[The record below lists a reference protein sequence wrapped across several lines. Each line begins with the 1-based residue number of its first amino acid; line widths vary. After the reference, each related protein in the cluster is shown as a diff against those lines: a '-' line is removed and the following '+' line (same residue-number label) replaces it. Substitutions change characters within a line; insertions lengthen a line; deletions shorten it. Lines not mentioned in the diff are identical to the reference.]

1 MTTDREEIVP
11 GLDDV
16 EVITEQQLAGLHEAE
31 ALLVS
36 LHERAGPT
44 PEPVLQ
50 EAITELETTLEGL
63 SAALETIHELHA
75 EVHRSR
81 GQLESERR
89 YFQDLFD
96 LAPDA
101 YLLTDAEGVIR
112 GANRAALRMFA
123 TGADRLV
130 GRQLASFVPP
140 DERHDFRAQLHAL
153 DPSHGHQDW
162 IFGIVPEGRG
172 AITVTANVRPGQG
185 PDGHATDLRWQLRD
199 ETHAR
204 QAQAHLQESFA
215 TAREEARNL
224 RDIDRWKDAFI
235 AAAAHDLR
243 TPLAVISTATQT
255 LRRGAELDP
264 ELRDHIVDRIDAQA
278 TRLKQ
283 LLDDLLDLDRFTR
296 GAVTAQREP
305 VNLHDLVAKTIAMLP
320 TSSHPV
326 NVEGVPVVAEVDPA
340 RVEQIVANLVGNAV
354 KHTPMG
360 TPIHVRTVPAEHRV
374 TLVVE
379 DEGPGLDPDLG
390 ERIFQPFVTQ
400 ARHPGEALGTGLGLT
415 LVALFAELHGG
426 KVHAEDRPGGG
437 ARFVVDLPAT
447 IHDPDA

>member
-1 MTTDREEIVP
+1 MP

-31 ALLVS
+31 ALLVA
-36 LHERAGPT
+36 LHHRAGPT

-75 EVHRSR
+75 EVLRAR
-81 GQLESERR
+81 GQLELERQ
-89 YFQDLFD
+89 YYQDLFD

-101 YLLTDAEGVIR
+101 YLLTDAKGVIR
-112 GANRAALRMFA
+112 GANRAAERMFA
-123 TGADRLV
+123 TDVDGLV
-130 GRQLASFVPP
+130 GRQLAGFVPP
-140 DERHDFRAQLHAL
+140 DERHDFRARLHAL
-153 DPSHGHQDW
+153 DLSDGHRDW
-162 IFGIVPEGRG
+162 TFGILPEGRG
-172 AITVTANVRPGQG
+172 AIMVTANVVPGQG
-185 PDGHATDLRWQLRD
+185 PDGRATHLRWQLRD
-199 ETHAR
+199 ETDAR
-204 QAQAHLQESFA
+204 QAQVHLQERFA
-215 TAREEARNL
+215 AAREEARNL

-243 TPLAVISTATQT
+243 TPLAVITTATQT

-278 TRLKQ
+278 TRLKR

-296 GAVTAQREP
+296 GAVTAQRKP
-305 VNLHDLVAKTIAMLP
+305 VDVHDLVAQAIALLP

-326 NVEGVPVVAEVDPA
+326 DVEGVPIVADVDPA

-354 KHTPMG
+354 KHTPAG
-360 TPIHVRTVPAEHRV
+360 TPIHVTVAVEHGV

-390 ERIFQPFVTQ
+390 DRIFQPFVTQ
-400 ARHPGEALGTGLGLT
+400 TRHPDATLGTGLGLT

-426 KVHAEDRPGGG
+426 QVRAEDRPGGG
-437 ARFVVDLPAT
+437 ARFVVELPAP
-447 IHDPDA
+447 IHGPDA